1 MKTEIIPASHPD
13 ALPRALE
20 ILDQGGV
27 VAFPTDTV
35 YGLGARVNLSA
46 AITRLYTAKARPPEK
61 AIPVLIGTVDDL
73 PRVAV
78 DIPQAARLLGERFW
92 PGPLT
97 LVVPRHPA
105 LPAILGPLPT
115 VGVRQP
121 DHPAALALLRTAGPL
136 AVTSANRSG
145 GANARTAD
153 EVLAQ
158 LGGHIPLI
166 LDGGATPGGA
176 PSTVVDCTTPE
187 LKILRPGPLSLAEL
201 TAALDEPPN
210 PNSR

>member
-1 MKTEIIPASHPD
+1 MKTEILPASHPD

-27 VAFPTDTV
+27 IAFPTDTV
-35 YGLGARVNLSA
+35 YGLGARVDLPE
-46 AITRLYTAKARPPEK
+46 AIARLYTAKARPPEK
-61 AIPVLIGTVDDL
+61 AIPVLIGTVNDL
-73 PRVAV
+73 QRVAV
-78 DIPQAARLLGERFW
+78 DLPEVAHLLGQRFW

-121 DHPAALALLRTAGPL
+121 DHPAALALLRAAGPL

-145 GANARTAD
+145 GANARSAD

-158 LGGHIPLI
+158 LDGHIPLI
-166 LDGGATPGGA
+166 LDGGITPGGS
-176 PSTVVDCTTPE
+176 PSTVVDCTTSE
-187 LKILRPGPLSLAEL
+187 LKILRPGPL
-201 TAALDEPPN
+201 ALDELLAALN
-210 PNSR
+210 EASRPGHR